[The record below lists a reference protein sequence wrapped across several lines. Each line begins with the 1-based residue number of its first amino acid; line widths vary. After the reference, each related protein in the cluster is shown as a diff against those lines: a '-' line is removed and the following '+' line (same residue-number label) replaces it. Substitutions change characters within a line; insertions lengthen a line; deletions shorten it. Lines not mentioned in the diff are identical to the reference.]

1 METTDEELFDLALL
15 LERAA
20 DEGIPQSSL
29 EVVAATVLRRE
40 LLRSYVDRVAPDDEL
55 ERERMYQ
62 RLKRQRTRV
71 LRRLRTMLGQSPL
84 LLASGF

>member
-1 METTDEELFDLALL
+1 MSITLNPKLAAEVISHINSSAFDDPMDLL
-15 LERAA
+15 
-20 DEGIPQSSL
+20 
-29 EVVAATVLRRE
+29 TVLRRE
-40 LLRSYVDRVAPDDEL
+40 LLRSYVERVAPDDDL

-71 LRRLRTMLGQSPL
+71 LRRLRSLLGQSPM